1 MRSPKPGFR
10 AGENTNCFKMIRDN
24 GLNIEKSETSD
35 NRLIAPSIGSIF
47 KDRRELKSSGLHR
60 HLVNGI
66 SGKASEGA
74 HAIVLSDGYEDD
86 DDQGEIIIYTGQGGN
101 KDGKQIADQ
110 QWTSGNQALRVSQ
123 DKGLPIDVIRG
134 SKLRSIYA
142 PASGY
147 RYDGQYYVT
156 RSWMET
162 GKSGFKICR
171 FELVQGTNFETPTK
185 DNSTP
190 AQRVETTFQ
199 RIVRN
204 TAISREVKELYDYT
218 CQMCGIQIKLPS
230 GQYYAEACHI
240 KPLSC
245 GGPDNLAN
253 VICLC
258 PNCHIQFDRGAIYV
272 DKDLRIIN
280 RIQHTNTTN
289 RLNVIAEHKLN
300 YEHFEDQRAMHDLP
314 S

>member
-1 MRSPKPGFR
+1 
-10 AGENTNCFKMIRDN
+10 
-24 GLNIEKSETSD
+24 
-35 NRLIAPSIGSIF
+35 
-47 KDRRELKSSGLHR
+47 
-60 HLVNGI
+60 
-66 SGKASEGA
+66 
-74 HAIVLSDGYEDD
+74 
-86 DDQGEIIIYTGQGGN
+86 
-101 KDGKQIADQ
+101 
-110 QWTSGNQALRVSQ
+110 
-123 DKGLPIDVIRG
+123 
-134 SKLRSIYA
+134 
-142 PASGY
+142 
-147 RYDGQYYVT
+147 
-156 RSWMET
+156 
-162 GKSGFKICR
+162 
-171 FELVQGTNFETPTK
+171 
-185 DNSTP
+185 
-190 AQRVETTFQ
+190 
-199 RIVRN
+199 
-204 TAISREVKELYDYT
+204 TAVSREVKELYNYT

>member
-1 MRSPKPGFR
+1 M
-10 AGENTNCFKMIRDN
+10 
-24 GLNIEKSETSD
+24 
-35 NRLIAPSIGSIF
+35 
-47 KDRRELKSSGLHR
+47 HR
-60 HLVNGI
+60 HKINGI
-66 SGKASEGA
+66 SGRETEGA

-86 DDQGEIIIYTGQGGN
+86 DDQGEVIIYTGQGGN
-101 KDGKQIADQ
+101 KDGKQNADQ

-123 DKGLPIDVIRG
+123 DLGLPIDVIRG

-171 FELVQGTNFETPTK
+171 FELVQSTNFEIPTK

-190 AQRVETTFQ
+190 AHRVQTTFQ

-204 TAISREVKELYDYT
+204 TAVSQEVKELYNYT
-218 CQMCGIQIKLPS
+218 CQMCGIKIKLPS

-240 KPLSC
+240 KPRSSD
-245 GGPDNLAN
+245 GPDKLAN

-300 YEHFEDQRAMHDLP
+300 CEHFEYQRAMHD
-314 S
+314 SQ